1 MMVIPGHL
9 IFSYTISYL
18 QAGHTSF
25 TPIFMVIYLTAAL
38 LQVCNVAIRKYSF
51 KVHNVY

>member
-9 IFSYTISYL
+9 IFSYTISYI

-25 TPIFMVIYLTAAL
+25 TPIFITIYLIAAM
-38 LQVCNVAIRKYSF
+38 LQVNNIYILLIYKFIPY
-51 KVHNVY
+51 

>member
-9 IFSYTISYL
+9 IFSYTISYI

-25 TPIFMVIYLTAAL
+25 TPIFITIYLIAAM
-38 LQVCNVAIRKYSF
+38 LQVNIKQMLEF
-51 KVHNVY
+51 VHV